1 MTVAITSD
9 SVMSKRLRI
18 AITSPDILAQIQ
30 HVFAS
35 KNLALEINGLPY
47 VEVTVRPAANTA
59 YPDQSAV
66 GSAVQRLTQPGSAA
80 AAAPRRL
87 CAEYRLNVVE
97 VGEAPSVEQPV
108 PAGRRHL
115 AAVPDE
121 PEEEPVPT
129 LSPRQREVMGLVSRG
144 ERNAEIAKALG
155 VSEKTIKNHIN
166 RIFRL
171 LGARSRVEAVLIW
184 QRYRPGTATQ
194 PEAPRPMG
202 LRRPDRAGTR

>member
-1 MTVAITSD
+1 MTVAITSEPI
-9 SVMSKRLRI
+9 MPKRLRI

-30 HVFAS
+30 QVFAS

-47 VEVTVRPAANTA
+47 VEVTVRPTASAA

-66 GSAVQRLTQPGSAA
+66 GSAVRRLAGPGSPAA
-80 AAAPRRL
+80 ATARRL

-97 VGEAPSVEQPV
+97 IADSPKVEHSVA
-108 PAGRRHL
+108 AGPRHL
-115 AAVPDE
+115 VAVPDHDA
-121 PEEEPVPT
+121 EEPPPA

-144 ERNAEIAKALG
+144 ALNAEIAAALR
-155 VSEKTIKNHIN
+155 VSEKTVKNHIN

-184 QRYRPGTATQ
+184 QRHRRDRVTRP
-194 PEAPRPMG
+194 EPRPPTG
-202 LRRPDRAGTR
+202 FRRLEHQETA

>member
-1 MTVAITSD
+1 MTVAITSEPIAP
-9 SVMSKRLRI
+9 KRLRI

-47 VEVTVRPAANTA
+47 VEVTVRPATNAA
-59 YPDQSAV
+59 YPDRSAV
-66 GSAVQRLTQPGSAA
+66 GSAVRRLAGPGSPAA
-80 AAAPRRL
+80 VTARRL

-97 VGEAPSVEQPV
+97 IGDSPKVEHSV
-108 PAGRRHL
+108 AGRRHP
-115 AAVPDE
+115 AAVRDHDA
-121 PEEEPVPT
+121 EEPA

-144 ERNAEIAKALG
+144 ARNAEIAAALR
-155 VSEKTIKNHIN
+155 VSEKTVKNHIN

-184 QRYRPGTATQ
+184 QRHRWDGVTRPEPARPAGIRRPG
-194 PEAPRPMG
+194 RG
-202 LRRPDRAGTR
+202 GTP